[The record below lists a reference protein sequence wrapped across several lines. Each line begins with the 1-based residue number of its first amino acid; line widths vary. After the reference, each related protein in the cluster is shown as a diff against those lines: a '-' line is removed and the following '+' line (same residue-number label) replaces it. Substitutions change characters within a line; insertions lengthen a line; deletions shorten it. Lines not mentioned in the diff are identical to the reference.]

1 MLVLRRYRLS
11 LADSLVVLCSFYEDT
26 AFHLRIHLLFYAH
39 STKIPP
45 FTCGFTCCSMPIL
58 RRFSLSLADSLV
70 VLCSFYEDSA
80 FHLRIHLL
88 FYAYSTKIPP
98 FTCGFT
104 CCSMLTLRRYRLSL
118 ADSLVVLCSFYEDT
132 AFHLRIHLLFYAHS
146 TKIPPFTCGFTC
158 CSMPIL
164 RRFSLSLA
172 DSLVVLCSF
181 YEDTAFHLRIHLLF
195 YAHTTKIPHFT
206 CGFTCCSML
215 ILRRYRLS
223 LADSLVVLC
232 LFYEDTAFHLRIHL
246 LFYAY
251 TTKIPPF
258 TCGFTCCS
266 MPILRRYRL
275 SLGYSLVVLCLFYED
290 TTFHLRIHL
299 LFYAH
304 STKIPPFTCG
314 FTCCSMLILRRYRLS
329 L

>member
-11 LADSLVVLCSFYEDT
+11 LADSLVVLCLYYEDT
-26 AFHLRIHLLFYAH
+26 
-39 STKIPP
+39 T
-45 FTCGFTCCSMPIL
+45 
-58 RRFSLSLADSLV
+58 
-70 VLCSFYEDSA
+70 

-98 FTCGFT
+98 FTWVFT
-104 CCSMLTLRRYRLSL
+104 CCSMLILRRYHLSL

-195 YAHTTKIPHFT
+195 YAHTTKIPSFT

-215 ILRRYRLS
+215 ILRRYCLQLRDL
-223 LADSLVVLC
+223 LV
-232 LFYEDTAFHLRIHL
+232 FDA
-246 LFYAY
+246 
-251 TTKIPPF
+251 
-258 TCGFTCCS
+258 
-266 MPILRRYRL
+266 
-275 SLGYSLVVLCLFYED
+275 
-290 TTFHLRIHL
+290 
-299 LFYAH
+299 
-304 STKIPPFTCG
+304 
-314 FTCCSMLILRRYRLS
+314 
-329 L
+329 